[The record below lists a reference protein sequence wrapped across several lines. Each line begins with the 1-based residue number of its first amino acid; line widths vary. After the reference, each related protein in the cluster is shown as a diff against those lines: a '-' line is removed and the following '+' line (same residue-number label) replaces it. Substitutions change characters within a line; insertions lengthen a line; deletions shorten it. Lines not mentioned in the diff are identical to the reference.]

1 MGHDGSDDVLTAVG
15 GGWDA
20 HELSEDS
27 GEVESVGESCGFGDQ
42 VDGVVGEG
50 EPLGGGGGAAFA
62 DVSGGAHAEF
72 GVEASGEVAFAESG
86 SSGEIGVVERVGEVG
101 FDIFGEGVEGR
112 LGGEGACEGGLAGL
126 GQGSEEACEFGQD
139 HGFDVAEAGGLVA
152 RVIGGEEGVGA
163 SAEGGGA
170 AVGAE
175 RLREDAADDGAGEA
189 DQVEVYV
196 GVADRRGV
204 AAGEGDPCGDEVDAV
219 GGDLVWAGVGEDGG
233 PVAVIEVHPP
243 EGAADVAA
251 GPGMV
256 DGDGGGVEYPDVEA
270 VDHGRVLSLG

>member
-1 MGHDGSDDVLTAVG
+1 M
-15 GGWDA
+15 
-20 HELSEDS
+20 
-27 GEVESVGESCGFGDQ
+27 
-42 VDGVVGEG
+42 
-50 EPLGGGGGAAFA
+50 GGGGDAAFS
-62 DVSGGAHAEF
+62 DVPGGAHAEF
-72 GVEASGEVAFAESG
+72 GVEASGEVAFAEAG
-86 SSGEIGVVERVGEVG
+86 ASGEVGVVEGGGQVG

-139 HGFDVAEAGGLVA
+139 HGFDFAEAGGLVDG
-152 RVIGGEEGVGA
+152 VVGGEEGVGA

-170 AVGAE
+170 AVGAA

-196 GVADRRGV
+196 GVADRCGV
-204 AAGEGDPCGDEVDAV
+204 AAGEGYPCGDEVDAV
-219 GGDLVWAGVGEDGG
+219 GGDVVGAGVGEDGG
-233 PVAVIEVHPP
+233 AVAVVEVHPP

-256 DGDGGGVEYPDVEA
+256 DGDGGDVEYADVEA
-270 VDHGRVLSLG
+270 VDHGQSLSLGEQE